1 VRFTWSSLIKQYVVH
16 IKTKLSTLWVVVMLN
31 LIFSDILSI
40 MVQLI
45 DQSALEIMGDDV
57 RLTMA
62 IAAVITNIPILMIY
76 FSRVLP
82 YRINRLLNIIAAI
95 LTVIFVIGGGSTL
108 PHYLICASIEV
119 MLLLFIIY
127 SALQWSS
134 TP

>member
-1 VRFTWSSLIKQYVVH
+1 MH

-95 LTVIFVIGGGSTL
+95 LTLIFVIGGGSTL